1 MDWRSKDA
9 NGRRPHSR
17 AAGQPGTIIQ
27 ATMSAHTE
35 VSLKRT
41 THGSGT
47 GHETGTTGEA
57 GRIDP
62 PTQRG
67 EARMV
72 NVQSIDDLA
81 RRLAALVPPGLK
93 EARDD
98 LAANFKSALQSG
110 LRELDLV
117 TREEFDVQRCVL
129 LRTREKIEE
138 LEAQVAHLERSI
150 GTELPRPPH

>member
-1 MDWRSKDA
+1 MEVPVKRS
-9 NGRRPHSR
+9 
-17 AAGQPGTIIQ
+17 
-27 ATMSAHTE
+27 TE
-35 VSLKRT
+35 
-41 THGSGT
+41 GSGT
-47 GHETGTTGEA
+47 GHESGTTGEA
-57 GRIDP
+57 GCIDP

-67 EARMV
+67 ESRMV

-81 RRLAALVPPGLK
+81 RRLAAMVPPGLK

-138 LEAQVAHLERSI
+138 LEAQVANLERSL
-150 GTELPRPPH
+150 GTSVPRPSH

>member
-1 MDWRSKDA
+1 MADRIRRRRVDAVGRTCA
-9 NGRRPHSR
+9 NGLAQQGCRPAAALARRRPSR
-17 AAGQPGTIIQ
+17 GTIRDP
-27 ATMSAHTE
+27 HTE
-35 VSLKRT
+35 VSVKRSIE
-41 THGSGT
+41 GSGT
-47 GHETGTTGEA
+47 GHETGHQGEA

-98 LAANFKSALQSG
+98 LAANFKSA
-110 LRELDLV
+110 
-117 TREEFDVQRCVL
+117 
-129 LRTREKIEE
+129 
-138 LEAQVAHLERSI
+138 
-150 GTELPRPPH
+150 